1 MTLLDLRPNDAGEI
15 VHAIAHAC
23 RPLPDPA
30 RMIKESRA
38 VTPLSAIRPH
48 GMPDTYPFGL

>member
-1 MTLLDLRPNDAGEI
+1 MTLLDLRPNYAGEI

-30 RMIKESRA
+30 YM
-38 VTPLSAIRPH
+38 
-48 GMPDTYPFGL
+48 MPDTYPFGL

>member
-30 RMIKESRA
+30 HMIKESRA
-38 VTPLSAIRPH
+38 MTPLSAIRPH